1 MVDGKFIR
9 RKRKIISSLTRDRSF
24 SQPSLRLVVQIF
36 SQPFWLLSLQFVLPI
51 SLQFFLQIFSPNQ
64 RLSFSLACQLF

>member
-51 SLQFFLQIFSPNQ
+51 SLQFFLQISSQNQ